1 MKYYRVKTTGKL
13 NYIGSY
19 DTYLIV
25 EDIIKYTG
33 KKPQR
38 NYKAGCAIKCNVT
51 EYRPENIYTYYIN
64 KKGYKV
70 STQLI
75 PYELAT
81 EKELIKEGLYQHI
94 NTLFEPVEIS
104 KNNIYWFFGCRF
116 ECGKRFNHIIKINK
130 IYSDIFDSYNLRDF

>member
-1 MKYYRVKTTGKL
+1 MKYYKVKTTGKL
-13 NYIGSY
+13 NYIGSGEAY
-19 DTYLIV
+19 FSI

-38 NYKAGCAIKCNVT
+38 NYKEGCSIKCNYT
-51 EYRPENIYTYYIN
+51 KYTPDNIYTYYIN
-64 KKGYKV
+64 KKGQRV

-75 PYELAT
+75 PYTLHT
-81 EKELIKEGLYQHI
+81 KKELIKAGLIQHI
-94 NTLFEPVEIS
+94 DTFFEPVEIS

-116 ECGKRFNHIIKINK
+116 ECNQYSHIIKINK